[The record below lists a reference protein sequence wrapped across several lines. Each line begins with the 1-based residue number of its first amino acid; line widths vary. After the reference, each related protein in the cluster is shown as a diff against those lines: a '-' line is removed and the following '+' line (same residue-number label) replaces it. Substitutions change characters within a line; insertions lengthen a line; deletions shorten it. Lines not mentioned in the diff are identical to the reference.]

1 MGEPARSQIDDANGP
16 TVQPGPPPGFDDAP
30 PQTDADAA
38 QATGGRGK
46 GGAPPGKP
54 PSARTKR
61 KPNINTGAL
70 VTLHRDFAYQYGTE
84 VAWDCERKAPIRIS
98 HLRHTFG
105 HDAVKMWMASEKRR
119 VVFEDQIV
127 FDPSE
132 ACPPGWVN
140 LFRGW
145 GMVPARGDTQPFHDV
160 LEHLCGGDEAVKD
173 YVLNWY
179 AWPLQHPGAK
189 MTTAIVMHGAEG
201 TGKNLVN
208 EAIASI
214 HGRHGKVVGQR
225 ELESQWN
232 DWLSGCTFVIG
243 DEVVS
248 RQEMRHHKGVLK
260 ALITSA
266 CVNIATKFMNLRTER
281 NCMNMVF
288 LSNEVEPLKL
298 DPTDRRY
305 LVVWTQARGDP
316 QLYARFVA
324 WRDAGGAAAL
334 FHELLHRD
342 LTGWKWHEPPP
353 STRAKEELIELGRL
367 SPERFWRDWRA
378 SEIAGLPHHSCSSD
392 QAYRA
397 YKRWCT
403 SEGERWPMSKPH
415 FSRLVQREAGEA
427 LSVRV
432 CKAGPANTTLR
443 MWTVTPP
450 PEGVTF
456 ADWAQ
461 DSVEAF
467 EALLR
472 RWMGSTAEG
481 AE

>member
-1 MGEPARSQIDDANGP
+1 MAEPMPMSSDHDDP
-16 TVQPGPPPGFDDAP
+16 PPPPVDEGPPP
-30 PQTDADAA
+30 TDADAA
-38 QATGGRGK
+38 SATGGGGGRGA
-46 GGAPPGKP
+46 APRKP
-54 PSARTKR
+54 APRREKR

-70 VTLHRDFAYQYGTE
+70 VTLHRDFAYQYGSE
-84 VAWDCERKAPIRIS
+84 IAWDCERKAPIRIS

-119 VVFEDQIV
+119 VVFEDQVV
-127 FDPSE
+127 FDPAE

-140 LFRGW
+140 LFKGW
-145 GMVPARGDTQPFHDV
+145 GVEPAPGDTRPFHEV
-160 LEHLCGGDEAVKD
+160 LEHLCGGDEGIRD

-179 AWPLQHPGAK
+179 AWPLQHRGAK

-208 EAIASI
+208 EVVASI
-214 HGRHGKVVGQR
+214 HGKHGKVVGQR

-266 CVNIATKFMNLRTER
+266 SVNIATKFMNLRSER

-298 DPTDRRY
+298 DPSDRRY
-305 LVVWTQARGDP
+305 LVIWTQARGDP
-316 QLYARFVA
+316 AMYARFVA

-334 FHELLHRD
+334 YDELLKRD
-342 LTGWKWHEPPP
+342 LTGWRWHEPPP
-353 STRAKEELIELGRL
+353 RTRAKDDLIELGRL
-367 SPERFWRDWRA
+367 SPERFWREWRA
-378 SEIAGLPHHSCSSD
+378 HEIAGLPHHSCSSD

-397 YKRWCT
+397 YKRWCS

-415 FSRLVQREAGEA
+415 FTRLVQREAGDG

-432 CKAGPANTTLR
+432 CKAGAGDTTLR

-450 PEGVTF
+450 PENVTF
-456 ADWAQ
+456 ASWAE
-461 DSVEAF
+461 DAVEAF
-467 EALLR
+467 ENMLR

-481 AE
+481 GT